1 MRFIYICVN
10 FSVNEALILMEIII
24 IIIMRL
30 IQAAGDDERVLK
42 RTVGPWRRY
51 ALYRVLLQ
59 LPENAAV
66 LLLL

>member
-1 MRFIYICVN
+1 MRFLHICVN
-10 FSVNEALILMEIII
+10 FSANEALILME

-51 ALYRVLLQ
+51 ALYSVLLK

>member
-1 MRFIYICVN
+1 MRFLYICVN
-10 FSVNEALILMEIII
+10 FSVNEALILME

-51 ALYRVLLQ
+51 ALYSVLL
-59 LPENAAV
+59 
-66 LLLL
+66 